1 MTSVNAN
8 NKRIAKNTLMLYIR
22 MIVVMLV
29 TLYTSR
35 VVLHALGAE
44 DFGINNVVGGIV
56 TMLSFLSN
64 TMLHSAQR
72 FFSIELGRE
81 NYDQLKKVF
90 KVSIT
95 IYLLIGVAS
104 LILGETVG
112 MWFLHRYMT
121 IPAERMVAAEW
132 VLHFAVLTFCFSIMV
147 LPYKA
152 AIMARENMSIM
163 AYLSIL
169 EAIAKLAIVYLLVVS
184 PVDKL
189 ISFAALTFAVNVI
202 ITVAYMLF
210 ARIKYEECRFG
221 ISTERKLFNE
231 VMSFTGWS
239 FMGHFATMIRSQGVN
254 ILLNVYCGPIVNA
267 ARALAFQVNT
277 AVTNL
282 YYNFFMAVKPQIIKY
297 YSLENR
303 EEMFKLMIRGSKIC
317 YFLVFVISL
326 PLLLE
331 TDFILGLWLK
341 EVPEYTAI
349 FVQLVLVNTLIEAVL
364 AGLTTAIDATG
375 DIKRYQS
382 ILTVIL
388 LASFFISWIVLCR
401 GGAPFV
407 PMIVIILLTFVR
419 LVVQMYFVQKQ
430 ISLKMSYFTKAVLVP
445 MVLASFVSSILPCF
459 LCKVMESGWLRLVVV
474 LLVSCLGSMVFFWF
488 IGVQKE
494 ERSALLNL
502 FKKKFMKKDV
512 CLTQE

>member
-121 IPAERMVAAEW
+121 IPPERMFAAEW
-132 VLHFAVLTFCFSIMV
+132 VLHFAVFTFCISILV

-163 AYLSIL
+163 AYLSIV
-169 EAIAKLAIVYLLVVS
+169 EAIAKLAIVYLLAIS

-189 ISFAALTFAVNVI
+189 ISYAALTFAVYVVI
-202 ITVAYMLF
+202 TAAYMLF

-221 ISTERKLFNE
+221 IITERKLFNE

-239 FMGHFATMIRSQGVN
+239 FLGHFATMVRSQGVN

-267 ARALAFQVNT
+267 ARALAFQVDT
-277 AVTNL
+277 AVMNL

-297 YSLENR
+297 YSLGNK
-303 EEMFKLMIRGSKIC
+303 EEMGKLIIRGSKIC

-326 PLLLE
+326 PLFLE

-341 EVPEYTAI
+341 DVPEYTSI
-349 FVQLVLVNTLIEAVL
+349 FVKLVLVNTLIESLL

-382 ILTVIL
+382 VLSIIL
-388 LASFFISWIVLCR
+388 LASFFISWVVLFM
-401 GGAPFV
+401 GGAPYM
-407 PMIVIILLTFVR
+407 PMVIIILLTIIR
-419 LVVQMYFVQKQ
+419 LIVQLLFVQKQ
-430 ISLKMSYFTKAVLVP
+430 LSFKMSFFVRDVLVP
-445 MVLASFVSSILPCF
+445 VAVASLVSCILPF
-459 LCKVMESGWLRLVVV
+459 LVYRMMEGGGMRLIVVV
-474 LLVSCLGSMVFFWF
+474 LLSCAVSFTSFWF
-488 IGVQKE
+488 ICVRKE
-494 ERSALLNL
+494 ERGLLIEA
-502 FKKKFMKKDV
+502 FKRKFTKKGTCEQLV
-512 CLTQE
+512 

>member
-1 MTSVNAN
+1 MTTVDAN

-81 NYDQLKKVF
+81 NYEQLKKVF

-95 IYLLIGVAS
+95 VYLLIGIAS

-121 IPAERMVAAEW
+121 IPPERMHAAEW
-132 VLHFAVLTFCFSIMV
+132 VLHFAIISFCFSILV

-169 EAIAKLAIVYLLVVS
+169 EAAAKLGVVYLLVVS

-189 ISFAALTFAVNVI
+189 ISYAALTFMVHVI
-202 ITVAYMLF
+202 ITGAYMLF

-221 ISTERKLFNE
+221 VSAERKLFKE

-239 FMGHFATMIRSQGVN
+239 FMGHFAMMIRSQGVN
-254 ILLNVYCGPIVNA
+254 ILLNIYCGPIVNA
-267 ARALAFQVNT
+267 ARALAFQVNN

-297 YSLENR
+297 YSLDNR
-303 EEMFKLMIRGSKIC
+303 EEMNKLVVRGSKIC

-326 PLLLE
+326 PLILE
-331 TDFILGLWLK
+331 TDFVLGLWLK
-341 EVPEYTAI
+341 EVPDYTAI
-349 FVQLVLVNTLIEAVL
+349 FVKLVLVNTLIESLL

-382 ILTVIL
+382 VLTAIL
-388 LASFFISWIVLCR
+388 LATFFISWIVLYR
-401 GGAPFV
+401 GGAPYV
-407 PMIVIILLTFVR
+407 PMIVIILLTIVR
-419 LVVQMYFVQKQ
+419 LLVQMFFVQKQ
-430 ISLKMSYFTKAVLVP
+430 LSLRMSYFTKAVLVP
-445 MVLASFVSSILPCF
+445 MTLASLASSILPCF
-459 LCKVMESGWLRLVVV
+459 ICRAMDGGWLRLAVV
-474 LLVSCLGSMVFFWF
+474 LLASGMGSMAFFWF
-488 IGVQKE
+488 IGVQVE

-502 FKKKFMKKDV
+502 FKRKFMKKDV
-512 CLTQE
+512 CLPQE

>member
-1 MTSVNAN
+1 
-8 NKRIAKNTLMLYIR
+8 
-22 MIVVMLV
+22 
-29 TLYTSR
+29 
-35 VVLHALGAE
+35 
-44 DFGINNVVGGIV
+44 
-56 TMLSFLSN
+56 
-64 TMLHSAQR
+64 MLHSAQR

-81 NYDQLKKVF
+81 NFAQLKKVF

-95 IYLLIGVAS
+95 IYLLIGIAS
-104 LILGETVG
+104 LILGETVV
-112 MWFLHRYMT
+112 MWFMHRYMT
-121 IPAERMVAAEW
+121 IPPDRMQAAEW
-132 VLHFAVLTFCFSIMV
+132 VLHFAVFSFCFSILV

-169 EAIAKLAIVYLLVVS
+169 EAAAKLGVVYLLVIS

-189 ISFAALTFAVNVI
+189 ISYAALTFAVHVI
-202 ITVAYMLF
+202 ITAAYMLF

-221 ISTERKLFNE
+221 VCTERKLFKE

-239 FMGHFATMIRSQGVN
+239 FMGHFATMVRSQGVN

-267 ARALAFQVNT
+267 ARGLAFQVNT

-297 YSLENR
+297 YSLDNR
-303 EEMFKLMIRGSKIC
+303 EEMNKLVVRGSKIC

-331 TDFILGLWLK
+331 TDRVLGIWLK
-341 EVPEYTAI
+341 EVPDYTSI
-349 FVQLVLVNTLIEAVL
+349 FVKLVLINTLIEALL

-382 ILTVIL
+382 VLTIIL

-401 GGAPFV
+401 GGSPYV
-407 PMIVIILLTFVR
+407 PMVVIILLSIVR
-419 LVVQMYFVQKQ
+419 LLVQMFFVQKQ
-430 ISLKMSYFTKAVLVP
+430 LSFRMSQFAKLVLVP
-445 MVLASFVSSILPCF
+445 MAMASIVSVIPAYLSYKL
-459 LCKVMESGWLRLVVV
+459 MDSGWLRLLVV
-474 LLVSCLGSMVFFWF
+474 LFVSCIVSCAAFWF
-488 IGVQKE
+488 IGIQRE
-494 ERSALLNL
+494 ERGVLISMLKNKLGR
-502 FKKKFMKKDV
+502 KKV
-512 CLTQE
+512 VEPGE

>member
-1 MTSVNAN
+1 MTTVNAN

-81 NYDQLKKVF
+81 NYEQLKIVF

-95 IYLLIGVAS
+95 VYLLIGVAS

-112 MWFLHRYMT
+112 MWFMHRYMT
-121 IPAERMVAAEW
+121 IPPERMQAAEW
-132 VLHFAVLTFCFSIMV
+132 VLHFAVFSFCFSILV

-169 EAIAKLAIVYLLVVS
+169 EAAAKLGVVFLLVVS

-189 ISFAALTFAVNVI
+189 ISYAALTFLVHVVI
-202 ITVAYMLF
+202 TGAYMLF

-221 ISTERKLFNE
+221 VSTERKLFKE

-239 FMGHFATMIRSQGVN
+239 FMGHFATMVRSQGVN

-267 ARALAFQVNT
+267 ARALAFQVNN

-297 YSLENR
+297 YSLNNR
-303 EEMFKLMIRGSKIC
+303 EEMNKLVVRGSKIC
-317 YFLVFVISL
+317 YYLVFVISL
-326 PLLLE
+326 PLFLE
-331 TDFILGLWLK
+331 TDCILGLWLK
-341 EVPEYTAI
+341 EVPDYTAI
-349 FVQLVLVNTLIEAVL
+349 FVKLVLVNTLLEALL

-382 ILTVIL
+382 VLTVIL
-388 LASFFISWIVLCR
+388 LASFFFSWIVLCR
-401 GGAPFV
+401 GGAPYV
-407 PMIVIILLTFVR
+407 PMIVIIFLTIIR
-419 LVVQMYFVQKQ
+419 LIVQMYFVQKQ
-430 ISLKMSYFTKAVLVP
+430 LSFRMSHFARLVLVP
-445 MVLASFVSSILPCF
+445 MAMASLVSVIPTYL
-459 LCKVMESGWLRLVVV
+459 LYKAMDGGWLRLVLVV
-474 LLVSCLGSMVFFWF
+474 LASFIVSGATFWF
-488 IGVQKE
+488 IGIQKE
-494 ERSALLNL
+494 ERKVLMDLLRKKLGRKSVNDSA
-502 FKKKFMKKDV
+502 
-512 CLTQE
+512 E